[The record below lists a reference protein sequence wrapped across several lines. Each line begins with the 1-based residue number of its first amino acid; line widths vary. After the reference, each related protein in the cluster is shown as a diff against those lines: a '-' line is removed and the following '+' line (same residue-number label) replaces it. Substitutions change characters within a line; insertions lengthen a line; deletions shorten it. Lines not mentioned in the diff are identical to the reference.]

1 MRPRHRRSL
10 VILLL
15 VAAFFCLAA
24 SPSDSQAPQ
33 ESSGTRLLYV
43 DLSVGGLLVKVRAGG
58 VVTVHPDAPFRVI
71 EAKSDSWL
79 DLGLSYRL
87 AGFPELDLNQ
97 YHTLAKL
104 LGPRIYDTPSLE
116 LEVLKSGDKI
126 GSVNLLVRLLPIDW
140 LRRAADAKE
149 LSDKIAFTERA
160 VALTP
165 DDPLL
170 VERLADLYAEA
181 GQFSRAAELL
191 SSHGQSQKDPRWLER
206 LAALYQAAGQ
216 KEQAAAALSKLA
228 ALRPGDP
235 ALLERLAL
243 LYEELG
249 RWEEATVLLERLSS
263 LQSGPE
269 RAGTL
274 ARMAKA
280 QEKAGQGE
288 RARQSLEQ
296 AITLD
301 SSQPALWQELA
312 RLRGGAGD
320 REGALQALER
330 AAALSP
336 KDKALHLELSQAYLA
351 AGKKAQAAAEL
362 EKVAALAPEDPTP
375 LLSLAKLYEQGGQRQ
390 ALARVYRRLDKLQP
404 GDPDL
409 AYNLAVL
416 AMEDGKPAKA
426 LERLAT
432 VEKARPQDAEVR
444 ELRLRALL
452 ALKRWPQVQ
461 QTAKELLA
469 QKPQDLN
476 LWLAVLD
483 QMSSADPQR
492 AAALLDEV
500 LAKNPKSTR
509 LYQLKAALALEG
521 KESGQ
526 AIKALSKA
534 VELNPK
540 DLKLK
545 MQLAGLLEAENRDA
559 EALKLYEAI
568 LDADPNFPQA
578 EERYMGVRTR
588 QLRNSSQSPPKP

>member
-1 MRPRHRRSL
+1 M
-10 VILLL
+10 
-15 VAAFFCLAA
+15 
-24 SPSDSQAPQ
+24 
-33 ESSGTRLLYV
+33 
-43 DLSVGGLLVKVRAGG
+43 
-58 VVTVHPDAPFRVI
+58 
-71 EAKSDSWL
+71 
-79 DLGLSYRL
+79 
-87 AGFPELDLNQ
+87 
-97 YHTLAKL
+97 
-104 LGPRIYDTPSLE
+104 
-116 LEVLKSGDKI
+116 
-126 GSVNLLVRLLPIDW
+126 
-140 LRRAADAKE
+140 
-149 LSDKIAFTERA
+149 
-160 VALTP
+160 
-165 DDPLL
+165 
-170 VERLADLYAEA
+170 
-181 GQFSRAAELL
+181 
-191 SSHGQSQKDPRWLER
+191 
-206 LAALYQAAGQ
+206 
-216 KEQAAAALSKLA
+216 
-228 ALRPGDP
+228 
-235 ALLERLAL
+235 
-243 LYEELG
+243 
-249 RWEEATVLLERLSS
+249 
-263 LQSGPE
+263 
-269 RAGTL
+269 
-274 ARMAKA
+274 
-280 QEKAGQGE
+280 
-288 RARQSLEQ
+288 
-296 AITLD
+296 
-301 SSQPALWQELA
+301 
-312 RLRGGAGD
+312 
-320 REGALQALER
+320 
-330 AAALSP
+330 
-336 KDKALHLELSQAYLA
+336 
-351 AGKKAQAAAEL
+351 
-362 EKVAALAPEDPTP
+362 AALAPEDPTP

-390 ALARVYRRLDKLQP
+390 ALTGVYRRLDKLQP

-444 ELRLRALL
+444 ELKLRALL

>member
-24 SPSDSQAPQ
+24 SQPDSPAPQ

-79 DLGLSYRL
+79 GLGLSCRL
-87 AGFPELDLNQ
+87 TEFPELDLNQ

-104 LGPRIYDTPSLE
+104 LGPRIYDTPNLE
-116 LEVLKSGDKI
+116 LEVLKSGEKI
-126 GSVNLLVRLLPIDW
+126 GSVRLLVRLLPIDW

-149 LSDKIAFTERA
+149 LSGKIAFTERA

-288 RARQSLEQ
+288 RGPPE
-296 AITLD
+296 
-301 SSQPALWQELA
+301 P
-312 RLRGGAGD
+312 GAGNHLGFQPTGPVA
-320 REGALQALER
+320 RAGPLAGRGRRPGGGPPGPGAGRRPFAQGQGPAPGVEPGLSGRRQEGPGRRRAGKGGRPGPRGPHPPAQPGQAL
-330 AAALSP
+330 
-336 KDKALHLELSQAYLA
+336 
-351 AGKKAQAAAEL
+351 
-362 EKVAALAPEDPTP
+362 
-375 LLSLAKLYEQGGQRQ
+375 
-390 ALARVYRRLDKLQP
+390 
-404 GDPDL
+404 
-409 AYNLAVL
+409 
-416 AMEDGKPAKA
+416 
-426 LERLAT
+426 
-432 VEKARPQDAEVR
+432 
-444 ELRLRALL
+444 
-452 ALKRWPQVQ
+452 
-461 QTAKELLA
+461 
-469 QKPQDLN
+469 
-476 LWLAVLD
+476 
-483 QMSSADPQR
+483 
-492 AAALLDEV
+492 
-500 LAKNPKSTR
+500 
-509 LYQLKAALALEG
+509 
-521 KESGQ
+521 
-526 AIKALSKA
+526 
-534 VELNPK
+534 
-540 DLKLK
+540 
-545 MQLAGLLEAENRDA
+545 
-559 EALKLYEAI
+559 
-568 LDADPNFPQA
+568 
-578 EERYMGVRTR
+578 
-588 QLRNSSQSPPKP
+588 